1 MSVLEVGHARQL
13 RRLDCGRSYA
23 EIDGLELYRRAKQDR
38 ADLPIIFISGRN
50 EEHARQF
57 AIQVAAAFFDKPFQA
72 DDILRAV
79 HAALILDGAEG
90 QA

>member
-1 MSVLEVGHARQL
+1 MLASAG
-13 RRLDCGRSYA
+13 RLIADVHMP

-57 AIQVAAAFFDKPFQA
+57 AIQVGAPFFDKPFQA

-79 HAALILDGAEG
+79 HAALILDGGEG